1 MARVRFLKNA
11 SHLIVDTDTEVVML
25 PPKSLNLNAYLER
38 WFRSLKSECLTR
50 MTTGSENAI
59 IDCRERLGG
68 MLKYEHRPAA

>member
-11 SHLIVDTDTEVVML
+11 SYLIVDTDTEVVML

-38 WFRSLKSECLTR
+38 WFRSLKSERLTR
-50 MTTGSENAI
+50 MTTGSENAT

-68 MLKYEHRPAA
+68 MLKYDHRPAA